1 MRILT
6 FVLSEVSA
14 AEGGKFFSAFSEN
27 VITIYKSLY
36 VQMIFC
42 IVWRFTS
49 NSSFHVQYR
58 RRRPRWQSYYENY
71 GIKILS
77 STLHLLSVYIKMRT
91 FKTHVLFVD
100 SNCLIKF
107 VLHSIFLVGTR
118 VVLPNLKANN
128 FRQALY

>member
-1 MRILT
+1 MSGDSRRT
-6 FVLSEVSA
+6 VPSMFNT
-14 AEGGKFFSAFSEN
+14 AEGGRAGR
-27 VITIYKSLY
+27 VIMK
-36 VQMIFC
+36 
-42 IVWRFTS
+42 
-49 NSSFHVQYR
+49 
-58 RRRPRWQSYYENY
+58 NY

-118 VVLPNLKANN
+118 VVLPNLKAND